1 MSNSSRSENTVF
13 PDLQA
18 RLTPL
23 QSVGRPVIGLAF
35 WAAIALPFLHLPLLI
50 AGLETTRMT
59 VAFLLLLGLNVVAL
73 IVGQPYGRD

>member
-1 MSNSSRSENTVF
+1 MSNSSRSETTEL
-13 PDLQA
+13 PDVRP
-18 RLTPL
+18 RLAPL

-50 AGLETTRMT
+50 TGLETTGLT
-59 VAFLLLLGLNVVAL
+59 AAFLLLLGLNVVAL

>member
-1 MSNSSRSENTVF
+1 MSNSSRSEQTEF
-13 PDLQA
+13 PDVRP
-18 RLTPL
+18 RLPL
-23 QSVGRPVIGLAF
+23 PSVGRQVIGLAF

-50 AGLETTRMT
+50 TGLETTRMT